1 MMPVAFRTTPSCRLV
16 RRQLDRTSTRLNS
29 SHSQIS
35 YAVFCLQKK
44 NPSSSNVH
52 TVRRRYPPS
61 DYSNEDQRLLTAL
74 YVRTRDESLCSPSR
88 LTHPQRCHVDTPVA
102 D

>member
-16 RRQLDRTSTRLNS
+16 RRQLDRKSTRLNS

-44 NPSSSNVH
+44 NPASALHAPRDHLHLALDRKSTRLHSNH
-52 TVRRRYPPS
+52 
-61 DYSNEDQRLLTAL
+61 LLTSNATFRPENKHHDIYQCLAL
-74 YVRTRDESLCSPSR
+74 R
-88 LTHPQRCHVDTPVA
+88 HVEDDNV
-102 D
+102 